1 MQIEN
6 HVVNFIVKSF
16 FSMMNLLLLR
26 LCLVLV
32 KFEIG
37 FWPKQVFCQKNN
49 FYTMSQKETEPLLLF
64 E

>member
-37 FWPKQVFCQKNN
+37 F
-49 FYTMSQKETEPLLLF
+49 
-64 E
+64 